1 MDVEQWKKTKGE
13 QILRKVGIKEGDK
26 VLDFGC
32 GSGIYSILA
41 SKVVNSSG
49 KIYAIDSD
57 EEGLLKEL
65 RQDIKSQK
73 ITKISVIETSGEIQ
87 FPMKQNTL
95 DCVLIYDIYHLLDQK
110 ERMRL
115 VRECARVL
123 KKGGIL
129 SYHATHLGSGYDVS
143 LKEVNA
149 TLEQSGFEFRDEI
162 KAPMFHWAWIE
173 KSRVFN
179 YLRT

>member
-49 KIYAIDSD
+49 KIYAVDSD

-65 RQDIKSQK
+65 RQEIKSHK
-73 ITKISVIETSGEIQ
+73 ITNISVIETSGEIH
-87 FPMKQNTL
+87 FPLDQNSL
-95 DCVLIYDIYHLLDQK
+95 DCVLIYDIYHLLDQN
-110 ERMRL
+110 ERFKL
-115 VRECARVL
+115 IEECGRVL

-129 SYHATHLGSGYDVS
+129 SYHATHLGSSYNVS
-143 LKEVNA
+143 LNEVNA
-149 TLEQSGFEFRDEI
+149 TLEQTGFRLRDEI
-162 KAPMFHWAWIE
+162 KTKMFHWAWIE